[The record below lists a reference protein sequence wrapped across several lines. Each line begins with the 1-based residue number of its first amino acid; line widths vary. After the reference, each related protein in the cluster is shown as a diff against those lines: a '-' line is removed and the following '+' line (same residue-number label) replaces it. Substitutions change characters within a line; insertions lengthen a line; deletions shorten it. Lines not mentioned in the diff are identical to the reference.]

1 MPTAAPAERTPSPL
15 AHIHAV
21 RRFNRFYT
29 RLIGVL
35 DEGFVDS
42 PFSLTEVRI
51 LYELAHRDPAT
62 ATGLGRELA
71 LDAGYLSRILRR
83 FRKSGL
89 VRMQPSADDGRQTWL
104 QLTAKGRRTVATLE
118 ARTNRDVAELLGKM
132 GTADERRLL
141 HAMSAIERL
150 LGDREP
156 PRVPFVIRP
165 PDPGDLGWI
174 VHRHGALYAREQGYT
189 VEFEALVAT
198 IVGEFGRTQD
208 PAKERCWIAE
218 RDGEIAGCVFAVRES
233 DEVAKLRLLF
243 VEPSARGLG
252 IGARLVDECVRFTR
266 ARSYR
271 TLTLWTQSDLL
282 AARRLYQQAGFRLVA
297 STPHHSFGRDL
308 VGETWMLTL

>member
-1 MPTAAPAERTPSPL
+1 MPTAAPAERSTPPL
-15 AHIHAV
+15 AHVHAV

-29 RLIGVL
+29 RLIGAL

-62 ATGLGRELA
+62 ATAIGRELA

-83 FRKSGL
+83 FRANGL
-89 VRMQPSADDGRQTWL
+89 VRMQASDDDGRQTWL
-104 QLTAKGRRTVATLE
+104 RLTAKGRRTVGTLE
-118 ARTNRDVAELLGKM
+118 ARTNRDVAQLLAKVGA
-132 GTADERRLL
+132 ADERRLL
-141 HAMSAIERL
+141 HAMTAIERL

-174 VHRHGALYAREQGYT
+174 AHRHGVLYAQEHGYT
-189 VEFEALVAT
+189 VEFEALVAS
-198 IVGEFGRTQD
+198 IVGEFGRTHD
-208 PAKERCWIAE
+208 PTKERCWVAE
-218 RDGEIAGCVFAVRES
+218 RDGEIAGSVFAVRES

-252 IGARLVDECVRFTR
+252 IGARLVDECVRFAR
-266 ARSYR
+266 AR
-271 TLTLWTQSDLL
+271 
-282 AARRLYQQAGFRLVA
+282 G
-297 STPHHSFGRDL
+297 
-308 VGETWMLTL
+308 

>member
-1 MPTAAPAERTPSPL
+1 MPTAAPAERTAAPL
-15 AHIHAV
+15 AHVHAV

-62 ATGLGRELA
+62 ATAIGRELA

-83 FRKSGL
+83 FRRNGL
-89 VRMQPSADDGRQTWL
+89 VRMQASDDDGRQTWL
-104 QLTAKGRRTVATLE
+104 RLTAKGRRTVATLE
-118 ARTNRDVAELLGKM
+118 ARTNRDVAQLLGRV
-132 GTADERRLL
+132 GAADERRLL
-141 HAMSAIERL
+141 RAMAAIERL
-150 LGDREP
+150 LGKREA

-174 VHRHGALYAREQGYT
+174 VHRHGVLYAQEHGYT
-189 VEFEALVAT
+189 VEFEALVAS
-198 IVGEFGRTQD
+198 IVGEFGRTHD

-218 RDGEIAGCVFAVRES
+218 CDGEIAGSVFAVRES

-243 VEPSARGLG
+243 VEPSARGRG
-252 IGARLVDECVRFTR
+252 IGARLVDECVRFAR
-266 ARSYR
+266 ARGYR
-271 TLTLWTQSDLL
+271 TLTLWTQRDLA
-282 AARRLYQQAGFRLVA
+282 AARRLYEQAGFRIVA

-308 VGETWMLTL
+308 VGETWTLAL

>member
-1 MPTAAPAERTPSPL
+1 MPKAAPAERTAPPL

-62 ATGLGRELA
+62 ATGIGRELA

-83 FRKSGL
+83 FRRAGL
-89 VRMQPSADDGRQTWL
+89 LRVQASDDDGRQTWL
-104 QLTAKGRRTVATLE
+104 GLTAKGRRTVAALE
-118 ARTNRDVAELLGKM
+118 ARTNRDVAQLLGRL
-132 GTADERRLL
+132 GAADERRLL
-141 HAMSAIERL
+141 HAMSTIERL

-174 VHRHGALYAREQGYT
+174 VHRQGALYAREQGYT
-189 VEFEALVAT
+189 VEFEALAAS
-198 IVGEFGRTQD
+198 IVGDFGRTHD
-208 PAKERCWIAE
+208 PSKERCWIAE
-218 RDGEIAGCVFAVRES
+218 RDGENVGSVMLVKDTEEIAR
-233 DEVAKLRLLF
+233 LRLLL
-243 VEPSARGLG
+243 VEPKARGLG
-252 IGARLVDECVRFTR
+252 IGARLVDEVVRF
-266 ARSYR
+266 AREAGYR
-271 TLTLWTQSDLL
+271 KIMLWTQANLT
-282 AARRLYQQAGFRLVA
+282 AARAIYRRASFRLVK
-297 STPHHSFGRDL
+297 TEPHHSFGHDL
-308 VGETWMLTL
+308 VGEYWERKL